1 MGEHSGPYKTQDP
14 NKSEEV
20 IDTEAALAYARL
32 LRRERADDI
41 AKDLGISRATFY
53 RRIEMLTLRL
63 GQPSRSLLVAIS
75 HEELDELARMTKER
89 LQGEVSNADFAKLAA
104 ELRQQNTAILRLY
117 EDASDEAPEQDDP
130 EIDEWVAEVAGE
142 NEAEIREV
150 RGA

>member
-63 GQPSRSLLVAIS
+63 DRPSRSLLVAIS
-75 HEELDELARMTKER
+75 HDELDELSRMTKER
-89 LQGEVSNADFAKLAA
+89 LQSEVSNQDFAKLAA
-104 ELRQQNTAILRLY
+104 ELRQQNAAILRLY
-117 EDASDEAPEQDDP
+117 EGAVDPTPDEPEGNPEDDWESDEG
-130 EIDEWVAEVAGE
+130 VA
-142 NEAEIREV
+142 
-150 RGA
+150 